1 LANTVAGVRQYS
13 QFMALMENW
22 DKVEMNVDV
31 SLGSEGELQEQQEI
45 YAESWEGASKRV
57 KDTL

>member
-1 LANTVAGVRQYS
+1 
-13 QFMALMENW
+13 MALMENW

-45 YAESWEGASKRV
+45 YAQSW
-57 KDTL
+57 

>member
-31 SLGSEGELQEQQEI
+31 SLGSEGEL
-45 YAESWEGASKRV
+45 
-57 KDTL
+57 